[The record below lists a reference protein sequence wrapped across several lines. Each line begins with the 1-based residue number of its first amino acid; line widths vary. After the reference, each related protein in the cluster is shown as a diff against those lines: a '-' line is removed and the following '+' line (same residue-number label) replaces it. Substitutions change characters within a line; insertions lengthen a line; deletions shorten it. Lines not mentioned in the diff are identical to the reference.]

1 MLKPTRSRRMLCCFM
16 RAAVGLVFLLSAM
29 SLFAQGPASFSL
41 DSDREQIVALDGLW
55 RFHPGDDA
63 DGQQG
68 WADPKFDDSAWPLL
82 RSYTGWSTQGYRN
95 MSGFGWYRFRILK
108 PAGSKPLAIFFPRM
122 FTSYQIFADGKL
134 AGGYGGMPP
143 KMRLLAGPAPVILL
157 PQTGGS
163 ATTISI
169 AIRVWH
175 WPYWATYY
183 GGGPFTVGY
192 VGDAGLIEQQRQDL
206 LYSMTWVRVPPMFAV
221 LVCILGSLF
230 ALLFAVQHPRE
241 REYLW
246 FGVWLLFTACFE
258 SIRVYQI
265 FANLEIPF
273 REVFTQSALAGAD
286 LALIGFYYCLL
297 RGRRSWF
304 FWVAIVFTL
313 MRPLIHLLAMLGLV
327 TNVATSTLT
336 ALLAMPA
343 IFWILSIVSTRAM
356 EGIPDARLLLAPALL
371 QQGVFLAG
379 VSSWMAFVLGFSH
392 GSADFSNFFH
402 LTVPPFVETIFLFA
416 MLILLVRRFTRTR
429 QQEERLTSE
438 LEAARAVQ
446 QVLIPEEI
454 PEIPGFRI
462 QSVYKPAG
470 QVGGDFFQIVAT
482 ESGGVLVVIGD
493 VSGKGMPA
501 AMTVSLLVGTFRTL
515 ALYTQCPG
523 EMLSAMNQRMIGRN
537 SGGFTTCLILRADDD
552 GTVTVANAGHIS
564 PYVAGREIEVDNGLP
579 LGLAATAAYTEK
591 TFQLTGGE
599 QLTLVTDGVVEA
611 RNQRGELFGFE
622 RTAGLAN
629 GSAESIAMAAQSFGQ
644 DDDITALTL
653 SFAGKLATTT

>member
-1 MLKPTRSRRMLCCFM
+1 MLCCFR
-16 RAAVGLVFLLSAM
+16 RAAVVLAVNVLAILLSGT

-63 DGQQG
+63 DGQKD
-68 WADPKFDDSAWPLL
+68 WADPQFDDSAWPLL
-82 RSYTGWSTQGYRN
+82 RSYTGWSTQGYKN

-108 PAGSKPLAIFFPRM
+108 PAGSKPLALYFPRI

-134 AGGYGGMPP
+134 IGGYGGLPP
-143 KMRLLAGPAPVILL
+143 KTRLLAGPAPLILL
-157 PQTGGS
+157 PQTGSS
-163 ATTISI
+163 AATISI

-183 GGGPFTVGY
+183 GGGPYTQGY
-192 VGDAGLIEQQRQDL
+192 VGDVALIAQERYGA
-206 LYSMTWVRVPPMFAV
+206 LYGMTWSRVPPMFAV

-230 ALLFAVQHPRE
+230 ALFFSIQHPRE

-246 FGVWLLFTACFE
+246 FGVWLLCTACFE
-258 SIRVYQI
+258 GIRVCQI
-265 FANLEIPF
+265 FANLDIPF
-273 REVFTQSALAGAD
+273 REVFTQSAQAGAD

-297 RGRRSWF
+297 RGRKSWF
-304 FWVAIVFTL
+304 FWVAIVFTG
-313 MRPLIHLLAMLGLV
+313 MRPLVHLLAMLGLV

-343 IFWILSIVSTRAM
+343 IFWILSLVSTRAL
-356 EGIPDARLLLAPALL
+356 EGIPDARLLMAPALL

-392 GSADFSNFFH
+392 GSSEASNFFH
-402 LTVPPFVETIFLFA
+402 LTLPPFVETIFLFA

-454 PEIPGFRI
+454 PEIPGFQI

-515 ALYTQCPG
+515 AHYTQSPG
-523 EMLSAMNQRMIGRN
+523 EILAAMNQRMIGRN
-537 SGGFTTCLILRADDD
+537 SGGFTTCLILRAEAD
-552 GTVTVANAGHIS
+552 GTVTVANAGHIA
-564 PYVAGREIEVDNGLP
+564 PYVAGREVEVDNGLP
-579 LGLAATAAYTEK
+579 LGLAASASYVETV
-591 TFQLTGGE
+591 FRLTGGD
-599 QLTLVTDGVVEA
+599 QLTLMTDGVVEA
-611 RNQRGELFGFE
+611 RSRSGELFGFE
-622 RTAGLAN
+622 RTAGLAK

-653 SFAGKLATTT
+653 SFAGKLAPTT